1 MNPTGII
8 TGIVVFLTIGLFH
21 PIVIKAEYHFS
32 KSCWWCFLLIG
43 LLCIALSLF
52 IQNSILSTAIGVVGF
67 SSLWSIKELFEQ
79 EKRVLRGW
87 FPRNPNRKKPY

>member
-8 TGIVVFLTIGLFH
+8 IGIIAFLAIGLFH
-21 PIVIKAEYHFS
+21 PIVIKAEYYFS

-43 LLCIALSLF
+43 LLCIVLSLF
-52 IQNSILSTAIGVVGF
+52 IHNPIFSTAIGVVGF

-87 FPRNPNRKKPY
+87 FPKNPNRKKSY